1 MQKNNA
7 NLSGAD
13 GRVIKYNHT
22 HLFRRRNGN
31 FKPNNIHEKIMCV
44 WLPENECILK
54 VIVEL

>member
-1 MQKNNA
+1 MQKNKA

-13 GRVIKYNHT
+13 GWVIKYNHT